1 MKILYCHPTRE
12 CGAKDCVAFVDVE
25 LNEHI
30 RLYGLRLVRQ
40 PDGAHFL
47 FAPQSGPRRTATFSK
62 PLAERLTALAVEALG
77 AVHG

>member
-1 MKILYCHPTRE
+1 MKILYCHPTGER
-12 CGAKDCVAFVDVE
+12 GAKDCVAFVDVE
-25 LNEHI
+25 LNEDI

-62 PLAERLTALAVEALG
+62 PLAERLTVLALEALE

>member
-1 MKILYCHPTRE
+1 MKILYCHPTGER
-12 CGAKDCVAFVDVE
+12 GAKDCVAFVDVE

-62 PLAERLTALAVEALG
+62 PLAERLTVLALEALE
-77 AVHG
+77 AAHG